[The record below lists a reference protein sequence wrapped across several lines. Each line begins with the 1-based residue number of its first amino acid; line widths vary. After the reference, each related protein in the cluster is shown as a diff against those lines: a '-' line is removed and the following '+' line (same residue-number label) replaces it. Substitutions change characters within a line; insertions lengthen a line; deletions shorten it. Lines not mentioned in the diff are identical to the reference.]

1 MKRFVEAVKN
11 MFRIEDLRNRVL
23 FTLALLAVYRI
34 GAYIPIPGI
43 NSGVLDQLFNQ
54 AAGSVLGIFNLFS
67 GGNYSTG
74 FDPAGRSDDRGGRF
88 HRIRGRRTAPDS
100 CAVCQTR

>member
-11 MFRIEDLRNRVL
+11 MFGIQDLRNRVL

-43 NSGVLDQLFNQ
+43 NSAVLDQLFNQ
-54 AAGSVLGIFNLFS
+54 ARRARCWAIFNLFS
-67 GGNYSTG
+67 GGNFRRMTIFCTRIMPYITS
-74 FDPAGRSDDRGGRF
+74 RSS
-88 HRIRGRRTAPDS
+88 AN
-100 CAVCQTR
+100 

>member
-11 MFRIEDLRNRVL
+11 MFRIQDLRNRVL

-43 NSGVLDQLFNQ
+43 NSAVLDQLFNQ
-54 AAGSVLGIFNLFS
+54 AAGSVLGIFNLFRLYACTS
-67 GGNYSTG
+67 LICSNIDSSTHYCNPSL
-74 FDPAGRSDDRGGRF
+74 F
-88 HRIRGRRTAPDS
+88 
-100 CAVCQTR
+100 